1 MDHRFWIKNA
11 VRAVHALAVCGG
23 IQLSYSHLKTVLDS
37 GKEFEADYKGAGQI
51 DSLRS
56 YM

>member
-1 MDHRFWIKNA
+1 MDHQFQIKNA
-11 VRAVHALAVCGG
+11 VRAAHALAVYEA
-23 IQLSYSHLKTVLDS
+23 IQLSYSYLETVLDL